1 MKAVAKR
8 KPRTKT
14 ARKQGDAVRI
24 RMYAVGFGDAFL
36 VLLPGADRPLR
47 VLVDCGS
54 IAKDKLAMDDVVKA
68 IIEDCT
74 DPDGI
79 ARIDVVV
86 ATHRHRDHVSGFA
99 SKRWADVHVGEVWL
113 PWTEN
118 PGDAAARRIREEQAR
133 LAFDLG
139 RALNLADPET
149 ADADELDRYSVMALN
164 AAANQNAMRTLHE
177 GFGGSPARR
186 RFLPETNRF
195 PEHLESS
202 ELPGV
207 KAFVLGPSKD
217 EKTIRAL
224 DPPRTESFLR
234 LAGAGAE
241 QGESVEVFG
250 PEWRVSEQD
259 YISRWP
265 HLGLVPEDMTRI
277 ANLSHD
283 NEGALAVALDK
294 AVNGTSLVLVL
305 SVGTA
310 YLLLPG
316 DAQWGTWERM
326 LADPDARNL
335 LKRTS
340 MLKVGHHGSHN
351 ATPRSFVDD
360 VLPKDICAMVS
371 TRKVKKWPEIPRQPL
386 LDALTSKGLQIAR
399 SDSRGDAP
407 ASVFTVDAK
416 DRYVEALLDIGSAGR
431 SAAGPRATRV
441 TTDRPKAKAAKD
453 ARTARKATVK
463 KVVKR
468 KAAASRR

>member
-1 MKAVAKR
+1 
-8 KPRTKT
+8 
-14 ARKQGDAVRI
+14 
-24 RMYAVGFGDAFL
+24 
-36 VLLPGADRPLR
+36 
-47 VLVDCGS
+47 
-54 IAKDKLAMDDVVKA
+54 
-68 IIEDCT
+68 
-74 DPDGI
+74 
-79 ARIDVVV
+79 
-86 ATHRHRDHVSGFA
+86 
-99 SKRWADVHVGEVWL
+99 
-113 PWTEN
+113 
-118 PGDAAARRIREEQAR
+118 
-133 LAFDLG
+133 
-139 RALNLADPET
+139 
-149 ADADELDRYSVMALN
+149 
-164 AAANQNAMRTLHE
+164 
-177 GFGGSPARR
+177 
-186 RFLPETNRF
+186 
-195 PEHLESS
+195 
-202 ELPGV
+202 
-207 KAFVLGPSKD
+207 
-217 EKTIRAL
+217 
-224 DPPRTESFLR
+224 
-234 LAGAGAE
+234 
-241 QGESVEVFG
+241 
-250 PEWRVSEQD
+250 
-259 YISRWP
+259 
-265 HLGLVPEDMTRI
+265 
-277 ANLSHD
+277 
-283 NEGALAVALDK
+283 
-294 AVNGTSLVLVL
+294 VL